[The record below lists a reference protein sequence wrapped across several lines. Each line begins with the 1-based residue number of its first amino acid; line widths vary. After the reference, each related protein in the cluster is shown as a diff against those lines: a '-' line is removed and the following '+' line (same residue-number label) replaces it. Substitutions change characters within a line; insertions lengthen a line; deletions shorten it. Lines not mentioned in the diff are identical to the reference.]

1 MRIKSGVYTRQRKKK
16 SFRISKGYYS
26 NRGNRWRQA
35 MQQIEKSLK
44 YAYRDRKDRKG
55 EFRQLWIARI
65 NAATRME
72 GLSYSQFISGL
83 KKSNIILNRKMLAE
97 LAVKDSALFSQI
109 VQQSKSALG
118 NPASAPS
125 STPS

>member
-1 MRIKSGVYTRQRKKK
+1 MRVKSGVYTRQRKKK
-16 SFRISKGYYS
+16 LFRISKGYYS

-35 MQQIEKSLK
+35 MQQVEKSLK

-65 NAATRME
+65 NAAARME

-83 KKSNIILNRKMLAE
+83 KKSSIILNRKMLRN

-109 VQQSKSALG
+109 VRQSKSALG
-118 NPASAPS
+118 NTASAPS
-125 STPS
+125 TPS